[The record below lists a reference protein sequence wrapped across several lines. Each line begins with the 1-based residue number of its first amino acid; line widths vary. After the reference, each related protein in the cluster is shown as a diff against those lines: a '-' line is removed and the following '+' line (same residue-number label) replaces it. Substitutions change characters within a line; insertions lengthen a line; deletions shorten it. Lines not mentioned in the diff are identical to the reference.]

1 MGMLWRAQLLV
12 IHMYQTDFW
21 SNELFDS
28 WLQSDKLMSLGT
40 QRNQYLSL
48 LFLIENVRNRSLNS
62 RIFEVDEVIGF
73 YRHKFPL

>member
-1 MGMLWRAQLLV
+1 
-12 IHMYQTDFW
+12 
-21 SNELFDS
+21 
-28 WLQSDKLMSLGT
+28 MSLGT